1 MTSDQHVAALEFIAA
16 AKHASGGALDGEP
29 IDEPQAIEGFPDDGA
44 VRLCG
49 LDFLFDYADPE
60 GKSEYTLLRELSVS
74 TTVYETGYV
83 YFIVAPDQFAAFLE
97 RLEAFRVAAVIMVRD
112 ARSAVNPGDSRKA

>member
-1 MTSDQHVAALEFIAA
+1 MTSDQYVAALEFIAA
-16 AKHASGGALDGEP
+16 AKLASGGALDGEP
-29 IDEPQAIEGFPDDGA
+29 IDEPQALEGFPDDGA

-74 TTVYETGYV
+74 TADETGYV
-83 YFIVAPDQFAAFLE
+83 FFIVAPDQFAAFLE
-97 RLEAFRVAAVIMVRD
+97 RLEAFRVAAAIMYETHD
-112 ARSAVNPGDSRKA
+112 LP